1 MKAAAAL
8 LALSLVA
15 MPAVVK
21 EWLRSS
27 SSRASTERGIEQYDA
42 KKHADA
48 AKSFISAEEIDHGA
62 IARYNLGTARV
73 AAGEGSRAAADFVDA
88 LRDDAL
94 AADAHFN
101 RGSGALQSGAWDDA
115 IRDFSETLRRNPVDP
130 DAKRN
135 LEIALRRK
143 QIEEKKKKQ
152 QQQQQ
157 SGGGEQKPE
166 EGDDGKRE
174 PGPGG
179 DMDVDSV
186 LRSVGQQEQEELS
199 RMRRPTSTRGRNW

>member
-1 MKAAAAL
+1 MKAAVAL
-8 LALSLVA
+8 LTLSLVA
-15 MPAVVK
+15 MPAAVK

-48 AKSFISAEEIDHGA
+48 AKSFTAAEEIDHGA

-73 AAGEGSRAAADFVDA
+73 AAGEGTRAAADFVDA

-101 RGSGALQSGAWDDA
+101 RGSGALQAGAWDDA
-115 IRDFSETLRRNPVDP
+115 IRDFSETLRKNPVDA

-143 QIEEKKKKQ
+143 KIEEEKKK

-179 DMDVDSV
+179 EMDVDSV

-199 RMRRPTSTRGRNW
+199 RMRRPTATRGRNW

>member
-1 MKAAAAL
+1 MKAAVAL
-8 LALSLVA
+8 LALSMVA
-15 MPAVVK
+15 MPAAVK

-27 SSRASTERGIEQYDA
+27 SSRASTSRGIEQYDA

-48 AKSFISAEEIDHGA
+48 VKFFTAAEEIDHGA

-73 AAGEGSRAAADFVDA
+73 AAGDGTQASADFADA
-88 LRDDAL
+88 LKDDAL
-94 AADAHFN
+94 AADAYFN
-101 RGSGALQSGAWDDA
+101 RGSGALKSEAWNDA
-115 IRDFSETLRRNPVDP
+115 IRDFSETLRRTPADP

-143 QIEEKKKKQ
+143 QIEEEKKK

-157 SGGGEQKPE
+157 SGGGQQKPE
-166 EGDDGKRE
+166 KSDDGKRE

-179 DMDVDSV
+179 EMDVDSV